1 MHITTCNSKK
11 KKKKKKE
18 EKWKKLIVLAVINYL
33 DGMEGAVVDNLRRTG
48 DFSILTPLL
57 VVG

>member
-1 MHITTCNSKK
+1 MHITTCNS
-11 KKKKKKE
+11 KKKKKE